1 MRACELSH
9 GFASFQRRP
18 LRAICQK
25 SLWIGAKGAAG
36 AHRGHARLR
45 PSVRMTGRDAWR
57 CSKCCAGPSSANPRG
72 CGLALPLAAWRG
84 AAHGMSGARCA
95 VDPPRHQAPIG
106 DFRSV
111 ARSGLRPWPPPAHRG
126 AVGCARARR
135 VGHVPSIRRDRRMPR
150 AQSDRRHANGPPP
163 ANRRPAGVA
172 ERAVDQSI
180 DWPPLAEI
188 VDPVMKPASSDT
200 RNTTQRAIS
209 SGSPRR
215 PTGMPPMIISRTFS
229 GTAITMSVA
238 M

>member
-1 MRACELSH
+1 MLGGVANVAQGRHRPIHADAGSPCLSPRGAGPRMGCLARAAPWIRPDIKRPSAISDPSRDQAC
-9 GFASFQRRP
+9 GRGRP
-18 LRAICQK
+18 LR
-25 SLWIGAKGAAG
+25 IGM
-36 AHRGHARLR
+36 R
-45 PSVRMTGRDAWR
+45 
-57 CSKCCAGPSSANPRG
+57 
-72 CGLALPLAAWRG
+72 
-84 AAHGMSGARCA
+84 
-95 VDPPRHQAPIG
+95 
-106 DFRSV
+106 
-111 ARSGLRPWPPPAHRG
+111 
-126 AVGCARARR
+126 VGCARARR

-150 AQSDRRHANGPPP
+150 AKSDRRHANGPPP
-163 ANRRPAGVA
+163 AKGRPAGVA